1 MTDFYSELLD
11 FLQKKDLISLRQKL
25 KELDS
30 FQIAATIEDLP
41 KPNDVFLFRLLPR
54 ELAKEIFKHLSHD
67 KQEEIV
73 ESFAKN
79 LGEITNLLNDLD
91 PDDRTAFLEELPG
104 EVTQK
109 LLQCLSEQERSI
121 AIKLLGYPED
131 SIGRLMT
138 PEYVS
143 VKPSFTIAK
152 TLDHIRKFGQ
162 DSETLNNIYVVDD
175 NHVLID
181 EIRIKE
187 IILAS
192 PEKLISD
199 LMDYRFVAL
208 RPDEDQEKA
217 IRTFSDY
224 DRVALPVVD
233 TNGILLGIV
242 TIDDMMDVAEEET
255 TEDFHKMAAVSGKS
269 MRDKLLQVSVPN
281 AIRLRLPWLIITLFG
296 GMLAGGVI
304 QIFEEALSAV
314 IVLAMFIPVIMDMGG
329 DIGIQTSTIVIRG
342 LATGDINRKNAAKCM
357 MREIRIGISMGV
369 ICGIVVGIA
378 GQIWQGV
385 PMLGFAVGSAMIAT
399 ITVATFLGALLP
411 VLFNRIGVDPA
422 VVSGPLIT
430 TIKDIT
436 GLLIYFT
443 IASLVMGI

>member
-342 LATGDINRKNAAKCM
+342 LATGDINRKNATKCM

>member
-1 MTDFYSELLD
+1 MTNFYSELLD
-11 FLQKKDLISLRQKL
+11 FLQKKDLNSLRQKL

-109 LLQCLSEQERSI
+109 LLQYLSEHERSI

-175 NHVLID
+175 SQVLID

-242 TIDDMMDVAEEET
+242 TFDDMMDVAEEET
-255 TEDFHKMAAVSGKS
+255 TEDFHKMAAVSGKA

-399 ITVATFLGALLP
+399 ITVATFLGAFLP

>member
-1 MTDFYSELLD
+1 MTNFYSELLD
-11 FLQKKDLISLRQKL
+11 FLQKKDLNSLRQKL

-109 LLQCLSEQERSI
+109 LLQYLSEHERSI

-175 NHVLID
+175 SQVLID

-208 RPDEDQEKA
+208 RPDEDQERA

-255 TEDFHKMAAVSGKS
+255 TEDFHKMAAVSGKA

-385 PMLGFAVGSAMIAT
+385 PMLGVAVGSAMIAT